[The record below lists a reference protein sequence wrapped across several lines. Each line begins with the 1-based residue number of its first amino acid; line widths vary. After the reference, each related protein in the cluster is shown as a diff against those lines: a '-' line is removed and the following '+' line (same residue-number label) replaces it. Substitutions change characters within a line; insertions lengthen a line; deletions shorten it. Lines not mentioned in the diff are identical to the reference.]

1 MGGTVIRNHAEFDGS
16 HAFLAEE
23 LLQPMTNKSDVGR
36 TTMFTSH
43 IAQTVVLDEPERPRV
58 FSRFENA
65 FGAYTTAVKVL
76 PANATVLSVFEKNPL
91 QRVYAIQYEDG
102 KLDVTKIAD
111 PADFG
116 DWDEQGCKG

>member
-1 MGGTVIRNHAEFDGS
+1 
-16 HAFLAEE
+16 
-23 LLQPMTNKSDVGR
+23 
-36 TTMFTSH
+36 MFTSH

-76 PANATVLSVFEKNPL
+76 PENATVLSVFEKNPL

-102 KLDVTKIAD
+102 KLDVHFAALVRHLTKNPILLLIIY
-111 PADFG
+111 
-116 DWDEQGCKG
+116 CL